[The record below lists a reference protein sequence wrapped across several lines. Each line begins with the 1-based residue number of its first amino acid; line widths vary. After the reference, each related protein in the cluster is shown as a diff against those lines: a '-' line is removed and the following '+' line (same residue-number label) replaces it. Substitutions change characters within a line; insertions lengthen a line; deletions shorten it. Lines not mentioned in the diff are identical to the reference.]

1 MDQTVAIPLQIGNW
15 RFDPNRGEISRE
27 QEVVRL
33 EGRTV
38 RLLLYLAE
46 RPGAVVSI
54 DELLNQVWSGVIV
67 TPDSVYQA
75 IATLR
80 RQLGDDTKQPT
91 YVVTVPRLGYRMV
104 ASVTPWDGG
113 VVPGPK
119 QSPSAI
125 AAAAP
130 HMPVTGPTV
139 GSKKA
144 GFGLGV
150 AAALILAVTAAYLG
164 YNRIA
169 TRQAAGD
176 ARGSQPQRSVAVL
189 PFLDLT
195 TQEMNEEYFADGIT
209 EELIGDLS
217 RVPGLRVPAPSS
229 SFYFKGKDMP
239 LAVVARQLGVYFV
252 VDGSVRKAGTSY
264 RVATRLS
271 RADNGYV
278 IWTNAYERQL
288 GDLLT
293 IQKSIAAEAA
303 VAIRESIERALPATT
318 IFTTP
323 RTGFLEALPS
333 VAMQRPRGGP
343 GADRCH

>member
-1 MDQTVAIPLQIGNW
+1 MGRQGRSGTETVAECDRCCG
-15 RFDPNRGEISRE
+15 S
-27 QEVVRL
+27 
-33 EGRTV
+33 
-38 RLLLYLAE
+38 
-46 RPGAVVSI
+46 
-54 DELLNQVWSGVIV
+54 
-67 TPDSVYQA
+67 
-75 IATLR
+75 
-80 RQLGDDTKQPT
+80 
-91 YVVTVPRLGYRMV
+91 
-104 ASVTPWDGG
+104 
-113 VVPGPK
+113 PK
-119 QSPSAI
+119 
-125 AAAAP
+125 
-130 HMPVTGPTV
+130 PVTGPTV

-144 GFGLGV
+144 GFALGV

-164 YNRIA
+164 YNRIV
-169 TRQAAGD
+169 TRQAAAD
-176 ARGSQPQRSVAVL
+176 ARGSPPQRSVAVL

-217 RVPGLRVPAPSS
+217 RVPGLRVPGPSS
-229 SFYFKGKDMP
+229 SFYFKGKDVP

-303 VAIRESIERALPATT
+303 VAIRESIERALAATA
-318 IFTTP
+318 IFTAP
-323 RTGFLEALPS
+323 RTGFREAAVVRPAKAGAFCGSQSHRGKSRSLVAWVAGS
-333 VAMQRPRGGP
+333 VGKP
-343 GADRCH
+343 